1 MIMANKSEALV
12 SDYNLLD
19 SRPII
24 ARKNYGS
31 WIMGSIV
38 VLLAALLVNASTG
51 AKIDFSVTGEYLTQD
66 FIIQGAINTLTISIL
81 SMILGVVL
89 GLLSSLARLSSNPVI
104 RFVAI
109 AYVWAFRGTPVLVQ
123 LLLWYN
129 LALIFPTLQIPFM
142 GSVSTNAVMTPFVA
156 ALIGLGI
163 NEGAYMSE
171 IFRGGILSVGA
182 GQREAAKALG
192 MKPFTVMRKVV
203 LPQAFRVSLPGTGNQ
218 FVIMLKSSS
227 LASVVQYS
235 ELLHSAQTVYQ
246 RNLSII
252 ELLLVASIWYIALTT
267 IFTVLQSLLE
277 RRLGKSQARST
288 MSRRTPAKSR
298 STKGATR

>member
-1 MIMANKSEALV
+1 
-12 SDYNLLD
+12 
-19 SRPII
+19 
-24 ARKNYGS
+24 
-31 WIMGSIV
+31 MGSVVV
-38 VLLAALLVNASTG
+38 VLGVFLVRAATG
-51 AKIDFSVTGEYLTQD
+51 AKIDFSVTGEFLTQE
-66 FIIQGAINTLTISIL
+66 FIVQGAINTLVISVL
-81 SMILGVVL
+81 SMIVGVVL
-89 GLLSSLARLSSNPVI
+89 GMLSSLARLSSNPVL

-129 LALIFPTLQIPFM
+129 LALIFPILQIPFL
-142 GSVSTNAVMTPFVA
+142 GSISTNAVMTPFVA

-171 IFRGGILSVGA
+171 IFRGGIISVGA

-203 LPQAFRVSLPGTGNQ
+203 LPQAFRVALPGTGNQ

-246 RNLSII
+246 RNLAII
-252 ELLLVASIWYIALTT
+252 ELLLVASVWYIALTT
-267 IFTVLQSLLE
+267 VFTFLQSLLE
-277 RRLGKSQARST
+277 RKLGKSQAPTAST
-288 MSRRTPAKSR
+288 ARPGLRYR
-298 STKGATR
+298 LTKGLTR